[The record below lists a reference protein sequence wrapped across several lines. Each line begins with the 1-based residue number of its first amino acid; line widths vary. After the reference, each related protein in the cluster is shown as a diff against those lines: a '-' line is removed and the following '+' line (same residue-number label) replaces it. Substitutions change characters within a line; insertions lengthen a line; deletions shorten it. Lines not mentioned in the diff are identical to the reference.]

1 MLYNN
6 FTITVAQRQESGYPV
21 SALADGIGRASN
33 IAPLPTTEMEEQ
45 IRQITTLLPHPDV
58 PAVLRSVGET
68 LFHWLIR
75 GSLEP
80 HLRVAWDRA
89 SRAGRGLRLRLS
101 IDAPEI
107 NAWPW
112 ELLYDPARDHAFA
125 SAIST
130 PLVRYLDQAAPFGG
144 LVEQAAELPLDLLL
158 VIPTIPD
165 LDLLQERTLIAQATM
180 SLGEALNLHV
190 LDGIVELTSLSD
202 TLLAKRY
209 DIVHFS
215 GHGGHSDGQGYIG
228 LNTRD
233 GQISWTSGRVLS
245 QLLANHKSLKLVVLN
260 TCSGGQVD
268 DSKAFRGLAP
278 QLVRQGIPAVVAM
291 QYPLTDQAAMTFARE
306 FYRQLCTG
314 ENAGQ
319 VDVAITHARNM
330 LNILYPDE
338 RYYAAP
344 VLYTHAADSVIY
356 TLTRE
361 PDVQAILAPSSRQ
374 ARLAMFTSSLQTST
388 DFADDWAMADASQ
401 LQAWQ
406 RTLEQAEQAYRTHL
420 TNEDPDIQQAAHL
433 GLASVQARLTML
445 KSALSTMETA

>member
-1 MLYNN
+1 VLYNN

-21 SALADGIGRASN
+21 SALADGVGRVSK
-33 IAPLPTTEMEEQ
+33 IAPPPTTEIEEQ
-45 IRQITTLLPHPDV
+45 IKQIITPASHDAV
-58 PAVLRSVGET
+58 PAVLRSVGEA
-68 LFHWLIR
+68 LFHWLI
-75 GSLEP
+75 GDSLDP

-89 SRAGRGLRLRLS
+89 AQADRGLRLRLS

-112 ELLYDPARDHAFA
+112 ELLYDPVRDHTFA

-144 LVEQAAELPLDLLL
+144 LTEQAAELPLNLLL
-158 VIPTIPD
+158 VIPTTPN
-165 LDLLQERTLIAQATM
+165 LDLTEERTLIEQATM
-180 SLGEALNLHV
+180 PLGEALNLHV

-202 TLLAKRY
+202 TLLARSY
-209 DIVHFS
+209 DIIHFS
-215 GHGGHSDGQGYIG
+215 GHGGNSDGQGYIG
-228 LNTRD
+228 LNTHD

-245 QLLANHKSLKLVVLN
+245 QLLANHQALKLVVLN
-260 TCSGGQVD
+260 TCSGGQVN
-268 DSKAFRGLAP
+268 DSEAFRGLAP

-291 QYPLTDQAAMTFARE
+291 QYPLTDQAALTFARE

-330 LNILYPDE
+330 LNVLYPDE
-338 RYYAAP
+338 QYYAAP

-361 PDVQAILAPSSRQ
+361 PDVQATPAPSSQQ
-374 ARLAMFTSSLQTST
+374 ARLSMFTSSLQTSAA
-388 DFADDWAMADASQ
+388 FADDWAMASASQ

-406 RTLEQAEQAYRTHL
+406 QTLQQAEQAYRTHL
-420 TNEDPDIQQAAHL
+420 TNENPDVRQAARL
-433 GLASVQARLTML
+433 GLASVQARLITL
-445 KSALSTMETA
+445 EAALSTMETA